1 MHCYVVA
8 TWKCVFVLVEG
19 GIAINIKIV
28 IFSIFMKFGGLSK
41 SHISFG

>member
-8 TWKCVFVLVEG
+8 TWKCVFVSVEG